1 MFVLFVFIR
10 EGTVSSELGI
20 KTAFLVPTDT
30 KVSSALVRGE
40 ELAFVCSAVKP
51 PSLSQTQALGR
62 KLSGRA

>member
-40 ELAFVCSAVKP
+40 ELAFV
-51 PSLSQTQALGR
+51 QQ
-62 KLSGRA
+62 